1 MPVDMETYEQ
11 EALAEL
17 APPARSADAQALAEI
32 RDEVRAQRAEASRVY
47 RAFAFFAGLA
57 LIIALAN
64 LVAVAVKLDGTAS
77 KTVTVAAP
85 AAATAP
91 APAAAAPAAHASAV
105 TLSEFNVAPK
115 PTAVASG
122 PVTFN
127 VSNAGKVEH
136 EFVVLKTSKP
146 ASDLLKGG
154 RADEAGNVGEIG
166 SVKPGQT
173 KALKLKLA
181 AGHYALICNLPGHY
195 AAGQYADLTVK

>member
-1 MPVDMETYEQ
+1 MSLQMESEER
-11 EALAEL
+11 EAVAEPG
-17 APPARSADAQALAEI
+17 APSSALALAEI
-32 RDEVRAQRAEASRVY
+32 RDELRAQRAEAR
-47 RAFAFFAGLA
+47 RIHGAFAFFAAGA

-64 LVAVAVKLDGTAS
+64 LVAVAVKLDGAPS
-77 KTVTVAAP
+77 NTVTVTAP
-85 AAATAP
+85 AVAAAP
-91 APAAAAPAAHASAV
+91 APAAAPAHASAV

-115 PTAVASG
+115 PSTVANG

-136 EFVVLKTSKP
+136 EFVVIKTSKP

-154 RADEAGNVGEIG
+154 EADETGNVGEIG

-173 KALKLKLA
+173 KPLKLKLA
-181 AGHYALICNLPGHY
+181 VGHYALICNLPGHY

>member
-1 MPVDMETYEQ
+1 MSFETETYEQ
-11 EALAEL
+11 EASQAP
-17 APPARSADAQALAEI
+17 APPTDAQVLAEI
-32 RDEVRAQRAEASRVY
+32 RDEVRAQRAEARRTYSG
-47 RAFAFFAGLA
+47 FAFFAGLA
-57 LIIALAN
+57 LVIALAN
-64 LVAVAVKLDGTAS
+64 LVAVALKLDGSSS
-77 KTVTVAAP
+77 KTVTVTTP

-91 APAAAAPAAHASAV
+91 APAPAPAHASAV

-115 PTAVASG
+115 PTTVAGG

-146 ASDLLKGG
+146 ASDLLKKG
-154 RADEAGNVGEIG
+154 RADETGNVGEIG

-173 KALKLKLA
+173 KTLKLKLA
-181 AGHYALICNLPGHY
+181 VGHYALICNLPGHY

>member
-1 MPVDMETYEQ
+1 MSVEMETYEP
-11 EALAEL
+11 EAPYAA
-17 APPARSADAQALAEI
+17 APAADAQALAEI
-32 RDEVRAQRAEASRVY
+32 RDELRAQRAEASRVY
-47 RAFAFFAGLA
+47 RGFAFFAGLA

-64 LVAVAVKLDGTAS
+64 LVAVAVKLDGTPS
-77 KTVTVAAP
+77 NTVSVAAP
-85 AAATAP
+85 VVAR
-91 APAAAAPAAHASAV
+91 APAAAAAAAPAHASAV

-122 PVTFN
+122 AVTFN

>member
-11 EALAEL
+11 ETLAEL
-17 APPARSADAQALAEI
+17 APPVRSADSQALAEI

-64 LVAVAVKLDGTAS
+64 LVAVAVKLDGTPS
-77 KTVTVAAP
+77 NTVTVAAP
-85 AAATAP
+85 AAATAA

-115 PTAVASG
+115 PAAVAG
-122 PVTFN
+122 GAVTFN

-173 KALKLKLA
+173 KALKLNLA

>member
-1 MPVDMETYEQ
+1 MITKASNGRATAEQ
-11 EALAEL
+11 LEQ
-17 APPARSADAQALAEI
+17 PAVPDAQAIAEL
-32 RDEVRAQRAEASRVY
+32 RSEVRAQRRESR
-47 RAFAFFAGLA
+47 RIQSGFAFFAAMA

-64 LVAVAVKLDGTAS
+64 LVAVAFKLDGGTN
-77 KTVTVAAP
+77 TVTVTAPAATTAAP
-85 AAATAP
+85 AAAP
-91 APAAAAPAAHASAV
+91 AHASAV

-115 PTAVASG
+115 PAQIATG
-122 PVTFN
+122 RVTFN
-127 VSNAGKVEH
+127 VSNGGKVEH

-154 RADEAGNVGEIG
+154 RADESGNVGEIG

-173 KALKLKLA
+173 KALKLNLA